1 MNPNLDDRW
10 DQLVEAVSQE
20 FLRRD
25 RDSNA
30 VFEPNRDPLE
40 LRARIDR
47 LDGPEWLSISLTEG
61 QILNGHLAGIASR
74 FVADYRAI
82 RDSPPN
88 SDNG

>member
-10 DQLVEAVSQE
+10 DQLLEAVSKE
-20 FLRRD
+20 FLRHD
-25 RDSNA
+25 QDPNA
-30 VFEPNRDPLE
+30 VFEPNRDLLE

-47 LDGPEWLSISLTEG
+47 LDGPEWLSIPLTEG

-74 FVADYRAI
+74 FVANYRAE